1 MPRGKG
7 TVESCTLCVQR
18 IDRGESNTACAEACA
33 KAGHKAILF
42 GNLNDPESEIAK
54 RIKEVSSIQIRA
66 DLGLDP
72 GLHYE
77 GL

>member
-1 MPRGKG
+1 M
-7 TVESCTLCVQR
+7 ESCTLCVQR
-18 IDRGESNTACAEACA
+18 VDRGETTACAEACD

-42 GNLNDPESEIAK
+42 GDLNNPDSEISK
-54 RIKEVSSIQIRA
+54 RVKAVSSIRLRD
-66 DLGLDP
+66 DLGLDT